1 MSNSKEIYW
10 VSTRKMAVRRLGD
23 RYVVKV
29 GREGEGGEGEGKGI
43 VAGKGE
49 EKVEVKE
56 EQEEKVV
63 VLVREEKNIQGKEG
77 VIPKS

>member
-10 VSTRKMAVRRLGD
+10 VSTRKMAVQRLGD

-29 GREGEGGEGEGKGI
+29 GREGEEGI
-43 VAGKGE
+43 VVAGKGE